1 MLYYYCPKNE
11 TEKIKLLQGDLKKG
25 DMVMVYLRLL
35 ERIAFKKLT
44 FAEISGKIGIDER
57 SLRKKLI
64 GLLPLY
70 LDEARLIS
78 NVLDINSSDEML
90 YFFSPS
96 VPKMG

>member
-44 FAEISGKIGIDER
+44 IAEISGKIGIDER

>member
-1 MLYYYCPKNE
+1 
-11 TEKIKLLQGDLKKG
+11 
-25 DMVMVYLRLL
+25 MVYLRLL

-44 FAEISGKIGIDER
+44 IAEISGKIGIDER

-78 NVLDINSSDEML
+78 NVLDINSFDEML

>member
-1 MLYYYCPKNE
+1 
-11 TEKIKLLQGDLKKG
+11 
-25 DMVMVYLRLL
+25 MVYLRLL

-44 FAEISGKIGIDER
+44 IAEISGKIGIDER

-90 YFFSPS
+90 YFFLLPS
-96 VPKMG
+96 QKWDKVKNNVEKCRKREG

>member
-44 FAEISGKIGIDER
+44 IAEISGKIGIDER
-57 SLRKKLI
+57 SLRKKFI

>member
-44 FAEISGKIGIDER
+44 IAEISGKISIDER

>member
-44 FAEISGKIGIDER
+44 IAEISGKIGIDER
-57 SLRKKLI
+57 SLKKKFI